1 MTVNIRTEKS
11 SDTTIVFELIRLAFE
26 NEQYSD
32 HQEHILVEKLRR
44 TAEFIPQLSMVAEAE
59 GAIAGYILLTKVKII
74 DKENQKNI
82 RFSCLGSCRCATS
95 VSRTGN
101 WR

>member
-32 HQEHILVEKLRR
+32 HQEHILV
-44 TAEFIPQLSMVAEAE
+44 Q
-59 GAIAGYILLTKVKII
+59 
-74 DKENQKNI
+74 N
-82 RFSCLGSCRCATS
+82 
-95 VSRTGN
+95 
-101 WR
+101 